1 MAKVQFLTY
10 YDKKYP
16 IKLGHYSLR
25 LFQQEHN
32 ASIAE
37 AQEDMRLFQHLL
49 FLALNQG
56 ARIEKQELDLELE
69 DMVDMLDECMIDF
82 ALAIPKFYPSKE
94 DIPEEL
100 KDELAKLQEEGGTQT
115 DTSTTTKSKRKR
127 SSK

>member
-1 MAKVQFLTY
+1 MAKVQYLQY

-32 ASIAE
+32 ASLAE
-37 AQEDMRLFQHLL
+37 AQEDMVLFQHLL
-49 FLALNQG
+49 FLALKQG
-56 ARIEKQELDLELE
+56 ARVEKQDLDLVLD

-82 ALAIPKFYPSKE
+82 AMTIPQFFPSKE

-100 KDELAKLQEEGGTQT
+100 KEELAKLQAEGGKQMEK
-115 DTSTTTKSKRKR
+115 STTTKSRPKRM
-127 SSK
+127 SK

>member
-1 MAKVQFLTY
+1 MAKVQYLQY

-32 ASIAE
+32 ASLAE
-37 AQEDMRLFQHLL
+37 AQEDMVLFQHLL
-49 FLALNQG
+49 FLALKQG
-56 ARIEKQELDLELE
+56 ARIEKQDLDLVME

-82 ALAIPKFYPSKE
+82 AMAIPKFFPTKG

-100 KDELAKLQEEGGTQT
+100 KEELEKLQEAGGKEQ
-115 DTSTTTKSKRKR
+115 KKQWMIRKQLQR
-127 SSK
+127 